1 MTLVPLKKHYT
12 GRSSIPVKAGLGDFD
27 RVFDNLFNNAL
38 TNLAVSAPSVTDM
51 ALSLDISETDK
62 SYDVKAELAG
72 MEDSEVN
79 VALSDG
85 VLTISGEK
93 KSESEEEGRTFHR
106 VERRYGSFKRSL
118 QLPQDADENKIKAK
132 MKNGLLHIE
141 IAKIKEQE
149 KKAKTIKIE
158 S

>member
-38 TNLAVSAPSVTDM
+38 TNLAVSTPSVTDM